1 MENKDIRQIVLQKIK
16 ESGIKP
22 ISKNVFN
29 LKKVLFWS
37 LVGFSIII
45 GAVSFSVILSMLFNN
60 EWYLFGKLGLSFIFR
75 TMPYFWFVF
84 LAIFTILGDFYYR
97 KTFLGYRH
105 RTITIVGVYIFI
117 TMISGSVL
125 YVLGTGKVIEESL
138 SQNVPVYRVFVFDR
152 DGFWVNPSEGFLS
165 GKIIE
170 INNNLIKVIDI
181 NKNVWV
187 VNLENSLIDT
197 KAKIKIGENIKII
210 GDIDDSNNFSAE
222 QIHPSLR

>member
-1 MENKDIRQIVLQKIK
+1 MENKDISQIVLQKIK